1 MKEKNEYE
9 KNDEEF
15 IVEDL
20 IKTLGFDNLDD
31 IEKETIKH
39 MLSDKSLLGGYYT
52 SKPRYNRHDF
62 RMLLALYTQ
71 NYITIKQLSNL
82 ESQNQQVI
90 NQNNKIIGLLEKI
103 NNK

>member
-1 MKEKNEYE
+1 MK

-20 IKTLGFDNLDD
+20 IKTLGLDNLDD
-31 IEKETIKH
+31 IEKEAIKH
-39 MLSDKSLLGGYYT
+39 MLSDKSLLGGYHT
-52 SKPRYNRHDF
+52 SKPRYIDPEF
-62 RMLLALYTQ
+62 RMLIAMYTQ

-82 ESQNQQVI
+82 ESQNQQLI
-90 NQNNKIIGLLEKI
+90 NQNNKIIELLEKL